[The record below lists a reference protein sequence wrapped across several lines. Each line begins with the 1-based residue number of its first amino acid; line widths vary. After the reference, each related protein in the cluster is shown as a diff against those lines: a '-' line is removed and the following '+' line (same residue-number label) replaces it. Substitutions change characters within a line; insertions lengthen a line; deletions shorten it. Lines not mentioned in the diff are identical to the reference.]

1 MVFIYTFQ
9 LTIYLKCWY
18 FYVYS
23 IIIQHTIIVQL
34 FLCTEKY
41 AYLVNLGN
49 TKRHRWAAKYLRKSF
64 KDINSC
70 LPIKIIKHNL
80 FVNHAQPRATKLS
93 AQHLHSSYHQIME
106 QQRMKN
112 SNVIDNKHPVGCW
125 WANGIFIEMH
135 FYQNS
140 NVGSW
145 QIRLVHK
152 IPREHCCI
160 LWSSWINMRIK
171 SFVFKLYLV
180 ATKRLVLGLFVVLI
194 VKKPLTLTMSLNQ

>member
-1 MVFIYTFQ
+1 
-9 LTIYLKCWY
+9 
-18 FYVYS
+18 
-23 IIIQHTIIVQL
+23 
-34 FLCTEKY
+34 
-41 AYLVNLGN
+41 
-49 TKRHRWAAKYLRKSF
+49 
-64 KDINSC
+64 
-70 LPIKIIKHNL
+70 
-80 FVNHAQPRATKLS
+80 
-93 AQHLHSSYHQIME
+93 
-106 QQRMKN
+106 MKN

-135 FYQNS
+135 FYRNS

-194 VKKPLTLTMSLNQ
+194 VQKTINTHDEFKSVNKHKWYCLWCVKILNSCKMIFQHLSNELNFNHNESFNHVIFD

>member
-1 MVFIYTFQ
+1 MILYISQF
-9 LTIYLKCWY
+9 TIYQYLRFWY
-18 FYVYS
+18 FYVYC
-23 IIIQHTIIVQL
+23 IDIQHTIIVQL
-34 FLCTEKY
+34 FLSTKKY

-80 FVNHAQPRATKLS
+80 FVNHSEPRAPSYL
-93 AQHLHSSYHQIME
+93 QHLHSSYHQIME
-106 QQRMKN
+106 QQPMKY

-125 WANGIFIEMH
+125 WGNGIFIEMH

-152 IPREHCCI
+152 IHREHCCI

>member
-1 MVFIYTFQ
+1 M
-9 LTIYLKCWY
+9 
-18 FYVYS
+18 YS

-180 ATKRLVLGLFVVLI
+180 ATKRLVLELFVVLI
-194 VKKPLTLTMSLNQ
+194 I